1 MAHELSAG
9 SVFAGYR
16 IERMLGAGGMGTV
29 YLARNPD
36 LPRSGALKVLAAE
49 LSRDLDF
56 RARFVREADVAAGLD
71 HPNIVAVH
79 QRGQF
84 EGRLWIAMQFVDGGN
99 AEDALRAATMTTARA
114 VYVIGEVAKA
124 LDYAHQQGVIHR
136 DIKPANFLLS
146 RAAGGDERVL
156 LSDFGIARALGDT
169 GLTSTGSVLATLA
182 YAAPEVLAGQGFDG
196 RADLYSLGCALFRL
210 LTGEAPFAAGAGAA
224 VAVVAGHLHQPPP
237 TVSDRVPGLS
247 AAMDAVIATAMAKDP
262 MRRFTSAGE
271 FAHAAAAALYGGA
284 TDGWVPPSPAPHV
297 ISQGAVPGSPW
308 WQHPVGSVTALAT
321 PPGHGWPPG
330 LPPLPRRPRRY
341 RRGVAAVAA
350 VMVVA
355 AAAVTAVTMT
365 SHQPRTATPPSAAAL
380 SPTSSSTT
388 PPQPPIVTRSRLPG
402 LLPPLDDVKNF
413 VGIQNLVAHEPMLQ
427 PQTPN
432 GSINP
437 AECWP
442 AVGGG
447 APSAYDL
454 GTVIGFYGL
463 TIDEP
468 PTGTAPNQ
476 VGQLI
481 VAFRDAA
488 TAQRHLADLAS
499 IWRRCGGR
507 TVTLFRSEW
516 RRPVELSTSVPEVVD
531 GITTMVLTAQGP
543 VLRVREDH
551 AIAAKNN
558 VLVDVD
564 IMTPDTS
571 RGQQA
576 VIGITNY
583 ILAKIPG

>member
-36 LPRSGALKVLAAE
+36 LPRSEALKVLAAE

-388 PPQPPIVTRSRLPG
+388 PPQPPIVTRSRLLG

-447 APSAYDL
+447 VPSAYDL